1 MSYAETDL
9 FSAAAAER
17 VARSAPLAERLRP
30 LSLDEVVGQEHLLA
44 PGKPLRRL
52 IDADRLSSVILWGPP
67 GTGKTTLAGL
77 VATATAKQF
86 IPMSAVTAGVKDV
99 REVVER
105 AREAQKLQQR
115 GTILFLDE
123 IHRFNRTQQD
133 ALLPSVEDGTLVLI
147 GATTENPSFSVNGPL
162 LSRSTVFRLRPHTAE
177 SLAVLGQRGVA
188 VESATIDDDAL
199 THLITRA
206 DGDGRSLLRSL
217 EVAIA
222 IADDPDRTAAQRKVT
237 LADAE
242 SAVDVRALRY
252 GDDDHYDIASAFI
265 KSIRGSDPDAALYW
279 LARMLSAG
287 EDVRFI
293 ARRIC
298 IAASED
304 VGLADPMALV
314 IAEAAARC
322 VEHIGMPEAQLNLAQ
337 AVVHLAMA
345 PKSNAVAQGIW
356 RAMAYVSEHSVSE
369 VPTHLR
375 DSHYAGAKNLGH
387 GKGYQNPHQDPQGWV
402 EQQYLPA
409 EAQGVRFYEPSSN
422 GHEGRIAERLRV
434 HRDGDQKLQ
443 DSSP

>member
-1 MSYAETDL
+1 MSDL

-17 VARSAPLAERLRP
+17 TARHAPLAERLRP
-30 LSLDEVVGQEHLLA
+30 KFLAEVVGQEHLLD

-52 IDADRLSSVILWGPP
+52 IEADRLSSVILWGPP

-77 VATATAKQF
+77 VASATSKQF

-99 REVVER
+99 RDAVER

-162 LSRSTVFRLRPHTAE
+162 LSRSTVFRLRPHTPD
-177 SLAVLGQRGVA
+177 SLRVLCRRA
-188 VESATIDDDAL
+188 LEVENASIDDDAL
-199 THLITRA
+199 AHLIARA

-222 IADDPDRTAAQRKVT
+222 IADDPQRAEPRRVV
-237 LADAE
+237 LEDAE
-242 SAVDVRALRY
+242 SAVDVRVLHY
-252 GDDDHYDIASAFI
+252 GDDDHYDIASALI
-265 KSIRGSDPDAALYW
+265 KSIRGSDADASLYW
-279 LARMLSAG
+279 LARMLTAG

-293 ARRIC
+293 ARRLC

-304 VGLADPMALV
+304 IGLADPMALV

-322 VEHIGMPEAQLNLAQ
+322 VEHIGMPEAQINLAQ
-337 AVVHLAMA
+337 AVVHLALA

-356 RAMAYVSEHSVSE
+356 AAMALVTERSVLE

-375 DSHYAGAKNLGH
+375 DSHYQGAKALGH
-387 GKGYQNPHQDPQGWV
+387 GQGYRLPHDSPNGWV
-402 EQQYLPA
+402 DQQYLPSEIA
-409 EAQGVRFYEPSSN
+409 DVRFYQPTSN
-422 GHEGRIAERLRV
+422 GHEGRIAERLRA
-434 HRDGDQKLQ
+434 HRGEVQPERATL
-443 DSSP
+443 